1 MVVWLVCLASLFFF
15 FRHALGCLFFPYPL
29 HYREGVMTNWV
40 LRLIKGASLYPA
52 VSPTGPYL
60 HNPYPPTFYFLVW
73 PLQRVGSKMGL
84 FFPGRLVSFLSLL
97 AGAWL
102 IILMVKKKAGLTAA
116 VACGALFLFSPVTLY
131 ATAVVQPDTTGL
143 TLTLASLFLTEK
155 SRSKAGAIWCG
166 LLSASALS
174 VKPFFLAAA
183 LACGRGWMEK
193 KRGLIFLLSF
203 LIFLTLFFLVAIL
216 FRAEAFWQHFWQM
229 NLLGLSWKQFG
240 HLLVQVFGRHP
251 FLLAAIVLVLKGRAE
266 RFWQFYWLLVL
277 VALAG
282 SLKVGAEENYYLE
295 MVAAG
300 SLAFGFLFSLSQPR
314 QTTYLLAL
322 AQLFLYLPL
331 KPAPVFTRTYGQ
343 EVPAAVS
350 GLTPGK
356 VEREIGQL
364 LRGYLGPLA
373 EPVICEDP
381 GYLLLSGKE
390 IFLQPYQFARLAV
403 VGRWQEEPLLKMVQ
417 QKKFSAIIV
426 SAESYQQQSV
436 FFTPAFLRELKKNY
450 VLSRIIGNY
459 YLLEPAP

>member
-1 MVVWLVCLASLFFF
+1 
-15 FRHALGCLFFPYPL
+15 
-29 HYREGVMTNWV
+29 
-40 LRLIKGASLYPA
+40 
-52 VSPTGPYL
+52 
-60 HNPYPPTFYFLVW
+60 
-73 PLQRVGSKMGL
+73 
-84 FFPGRLVSFLSLL
+84 
-97 AGAWL
+97 
-102 IILMVKKKAGLTAA
+102 
-116 VACGALFLFSPVTLY
+116 
-131 ATAVVQPDTTGL
+131 
-143 TLTLASLFLTEK
+143 
-155 SRSKAGAIWCG
+155 
-166 LLSASALS
+166 
-174 VKPFFLAAA
+174 
-183 LACGRGWMEK
+183 
-193 KRGLIFLLSF
+193 
-203 LIFLTLFFLVAIL
+203 
-216 FRAEAFWQHFWQM
+216 
-229 NLLGLSWKQFG
+229 
-240 HLLVQVFGRHP
+240 
-251 FLLAAIVLVLKGRAE
+251 
-266 RFWQFYWLLVL
+266 
-277 VALAG
+277 
-282 SLKVGAEENYYLE
+282 YYLE